1 MKMFIVVVMVIG
13 FTALAYFTWA
23 KWRFN
28 RDD

>member
-1 MKMFIVVVMVIG
+1 VKTFIVVVMVVG
-13 FTALAYFTWA
+13 FIALAYFTWA